1 MGLIFRPL
9 WTGSGKKWRKMAW
22 IGPDNNFK
30 PEKRRRLSS
39 SEKQF
44 IVIRQKNKCRFC
56 NEKINTHPYI
66 CGDFDH
72 IIPLN
77 MGGKNSPCNIQ
88 LLCVSCHRQ
97 KPAHENKGLIKVID
111 IGLTKNDVYVVSDSF
126 PKYNRPFNM
135 KTPIEIE
142 ENDLFEETFIVSY
155 SDNHRNSTIIEDS
168 ELDNIFSR
176 FKYNG

>member
-9 WTGSGKKWRKMAW
+9 WTGSGKKWRKMGW
-22 IGPDNNFK
+22 IGPDNNLK
-30 PEKRRRLSS
+30 PENRRRLSKS
-39 SEKQF
+39 DKQF
-44 IVIRQKNKCRFC
+44 IIIRQKSKCRFC
-56 NEKINTHPYI
+56 DEKIHTSPYI

-97 KPAHENKGLIKVID
+97 KTAHENKGLIKVID
-111 IGLTKNDVYVVSDSF
+111 FGLTKNDVYVVSDSF
-126 PKYNRPFNM
+126 PIYNRPFNM

-142 ENDLFEETFIVSY
+142 NDLCKETFIVSY
-155 SDNHRNSTIIEDS
+155 SENHRNSAIIEES
-168 ELDNIFSR
+168 TCENIFSR
-176 FKYNG
+176 FNYNG